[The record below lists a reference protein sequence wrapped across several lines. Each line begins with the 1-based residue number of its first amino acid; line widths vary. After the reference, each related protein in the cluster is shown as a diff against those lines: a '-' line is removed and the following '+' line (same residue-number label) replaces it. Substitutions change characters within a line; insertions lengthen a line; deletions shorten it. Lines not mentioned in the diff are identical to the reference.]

1 MKYFI
6 AVAFVWIGCTVA
18 WIVLGSTL
26 VYRSGEMSAE
36 LTNEVDRL
44 WGPPLTQAPANA
56 SYQQAKIVK
65 EKTTTTDPQG
75 RSVEQIVEREVTE
88 TLYLPLVSSDVRA
101 HLALEHR
108 QKGLL
113 WFPTYGVDFG
123 ARYEFT
129 NDSDAPRDVTV
140 RFPLDSCAS
149 DVPVEQ
155 RASPACTSNSVYD
168 GFRIDDARGARRSIV
183 VENNVARFAQK
194 LAPGEK
200 LAFDVR
206 YQARGRSSFRYA
218 LTQGTGRVDGFR
230 MRVSTDFSKVD
241 FPAGTLSPSKH
252 GPTERGWLGEWK
264 FDSLVAN
271 AGIGVDL
278 PQKLNPGPLASRIT
292 FFAPVGLLFFMFVV
306 SVLSAASAARLHP
319 MHYFFIGCAFFAFHL
334 LFAYTVDHVALAQAF
349 GIASA
354 TSLLL
359 VVSYGRLFL
368 GLRRA
373 AVLLGIPQLVYLVL
387 FSATFFWEG
396 YTGLAVAVG
405 AIVTLFVIMQITGR
419 VRWDQAFARPQMPA
433 PPAPVPQ
440 AG

>member
-44 WGPPLTQAPANA
+44 WGPPLTQAPANV
-56 SYQQAKIVK
+56 SYQLAKTVK
-65 EKTTTTDPQG
+65 EKTTSTDAQG
-75 RSVEQIVEREVTE
+75 RTIENVLEREVME
-88 TLYLPLVSSDVRA
+88 THFLPLVNSDVHA

-113 WFPTYGVDFG
+113 WFPTYALDFG

-129 NDSDAPRDVTV
+129 NDTDAARDVTV
-140 RFPLDSCAS
+140 RFPLDSCAG
-149 DVPVEQ
+149 EM
-155 RASPACTSNSVYD
+155 RAEHRGSAACTSNSVYD
-168 GFRIDDARGARRSIV
+168 GFRIEDERGGRRAIV

-200 LAFDVR
+200 LSFNVR
-206 YQARGRSSFRYA
+206 YKARGRSSFRYA

-230 MRVSTDFSKVD
+230 MRVSTDFAKVD
-241 FPAGTLSPSKH
+241 FPPGTLSPSKH
-252 GPTERGWLGEWK
+252 GPTQQGWLGEWS

-292 FFAPVGLLFFMFVV
+292 FFAPVGLLFFLFVV
-306 SVLSAASAARLHP
+306 SVLSAASASRLHP

-334 LFAYTVDHVALAQAF
+334 LFAYTVDHIALAQAF
-349 GIASA
+349 AVASA

-373 AVLLGIPQLVYLVL
+373 AVLLGVPQLVYLVL

-419 VRWDQAFARPQMPA
+419 VRWDQAFARPQVPA
-433 PPAPVPQ
+433 PPAPAPQ
-440 AG
+440 AV